1 MANTIKLGLNQNS
14 GKTPTNLQEGEIA
27 INSANRKIWVGTDGT
42 TSGQVLVF
50 DHSLYSTD
58 LSDNDTTYSAGSG
71 LSLSG
76 TTFSHSDTSSQS
88 SSNNSGRTYIQDVTL
103 DTYGHVTGLATAT
116 ETVTNTDTNTTYSA
130 GSGLSLSSTTF
141 SHSDTSSQ
149 GSVNNSGRT
158 YIQDV
163 TLDTYGHVTG
173 LASATET
180 VTNTDTN
187 TTYTAGTGLSLSG
200 TTFSVDSNVLRKTTY
215 YNANTWLQFSG
226 TYGLYW
232 NTGVGAGWHIY
243 PVNTNTMRMRAAASS
258 SQSAVR
264 FDAGSSTYGTL
275 LFTDAGEFQVLD
287 EAGDERLSIP
297 SSGNFVRDDSY
308 VVWDEGNVVAGSG
321 ISISGNTITNTRSD
335 TNTTYSAG
343 SGLSLS
349 GTTFSHSDTSS
360 QSSVNGSGRTYIQ
373 DVTLDTYGH
382 VTGLATATETVTNT
396 DTNTTYSAG
405 SGLSLSSTT
414 FSHSDTS
421 SQGSVNN
428 SGRTYIQDV
437 TLDTYG
443 HVTSLASATETV
455 TNTDTNTTYSAGTGL
470 NLSGTTFGL
479 NESLGR
485 NYIEMGNDTGSVS
498 NDGSWNARFNV
509 AGSAHARIDVYEN
522 DDGIKATMYAHTGHT
537 GPRFGSMSNHPVNFM
552 CNGTTRAT
560 LTTAG
565 SLSTTVQG
573 TLWGTSSKFTA
584 GSNLSWSGSTLNA
597 TDTNTTYSAGSGLSL
612 SGTSFSHSDTSSQS
626 SVNNSGRTYI
636 QDVTLDGY
644 GHVTSLSSATETV
657 TNTDTNTT
665 YSAGSGLSL
674 SSTTFSHS
682 DTSSQG
688 SVNNSG
694 RTYIQ
699 DVTLD
704 TYGHV
709 TGLASATETVTNT
722 DTNTWRPVEA
732 GGNTLSGSETLEFK
746 AGSNVSIS
754 ESGGEV
760 TISATDTNTNT
771 TYSAGSGLSLSS
783 TTFSHSDTSSQSSVN
798 NSGRTYIQD
807 VTLDTYGHVTG
818 LASATETVTNS
829 DTNTVRE
836 IYLNASS
843 FLNNSSSG
851 AAFDLRTSSPIH
863 FSYSANGVAILA
875 HENTAGNKHIPSG
888 GSSNQYLIYSSS
900 GTANWS
906 TIAFSHLQN
915 LSALNALP

>member
-1 MANTIKLGLNQNS
+1 MANTIKLAHNATS
-14 GKTPTNLQEGEIA
+14 GKTPTDLAAGEVA
-27 INSANRKIWVGTDGT
+27 INSANKKIWVGTNGT
-42 TSGQVLVF
+42 TAGQVLVF

-130 GSGLSLSSTTF
+130 GTGLSLSGTTFNMDAAGNGTRGGVKLGYTESGQFYPVEAHGTSEKLYVNVPWQNTTYVVQDGGLTQKNFTTTLKSKLDSITGYNYSAGSGLTLSGSTF

-149 GSVNNSGRT
+149 SSVDNSGRT
-158 YIQDV
+158 YIQDI

-187 TTYTAGTGLSLSG
+187 TTYSAGAGLFLSG
-200 TTFSVDSNVLRKTTY
+200 TTFTHN
-215 YNANTWLQFSG
+215 
-226 TYGLYW
+226 
-232 NTGVGAGWHIY
+232 
-243 PVNTNTMRMRAAASS
+243 
-258 SQSAVR
+258 
-264 FDAGSSTYGTL
+264 
-275 LFTDAGEFQVLD
+275 
-287 EAGDERLSIP
+287 
-297 SSGNFVRDDSY
+297 
-308 VVWDEGNVVAGSG
+308 
-321 ISISGNTITNTRSD
+321 
-335 TNTTYSAG
+335 
-343 SGLSLS
+343 
-349 GTTFSHSDTSS
+349 DTSS
-360 QSSVNGSGRTYIQ
+360 QT
-373 DVTLDTYGH
+373 
-382 VTGLATATETVTNT
+382 
-396 DTNTTYSAG
+396 
-405 SGLSLSSTT
+405 
-414 FSHSDTS
+414 
-421 SQGSVNN
+421 SVNN

-437 TLDTYG
+437 SLDTYG

-509 AGSAHARIDVYEN
+509 AGSSHARIDVYEN

-537 GPRFGSMSNHPVNFM
+537 GPRFGSMSDHPVNFM
-552 CNGTTRAT
+552 CNGTNRAT

-836 IYLNASS
+836 IYIQGSLL
-843 FLNNSSSG
+843 LNNSSSG
-851 AAFDLRTSSPIH
+851 SGFDLRASSPLY
-863 FSYSANGVAILA
+863 FSFTSGGVAIMS
-875 HENTAGNKHIPSG
+875 HYNNDGNKHLPSG
-888 GSSNQYLIYSSS
+888 GSTNQFVQYSSA
-900 GTANWS
+900 GTGAWATVQWNDLEDINDL
-906 TIAFSHLQN
+906 T
-915 LSALNALP
+915 ALP